1 MRSVLYTLQKLKDQ
15 ETKSKQLQLASAQY
29 ELFAQEQI
37 RDDLMKTLEKERQI
51 FPNTAGAL
59 DIHERIIFNRTFEVL
74 VAEAKVS
81 EKEDHV
87 EICKEELLF
96 ARQEAK
102 VTEELILSMEEKLAL
117 ENKRKQD
124 KVTDEI
130 GVMAWWRNFG
140 NEN

>member
-15 ETKSKQLQLASAQY
+15 ETKSKQLQLARAQN
-29 ELFAQEQI
+29 ELFEQEQI
-37 RDDLMKTLEKERQI
+37 RDEMIRNLERERQI

-59 DIHERIIFNRTFEVL
+59 DMHERMVFNRTFEVL
-74 VAEAKVS
+74 VADAKVG
-81 EKEDHV
+81 EKEDLV

-96 ARQEAK
+96 ARQESK
-102 VTEELILSMEEKLAL
+102 VTEELITSMEEKLAL

-130 GVMAWWRNFG
+130 GVMAWWRTYGMDN
-140 NEN
+140 